1 MAQGSNLTFL
11 KIVFFVNSV
20 NSILIDTFAV
30 FRERKMWKMLL
41 QQFTIT
47 EECWKEWKNHFDGA
61 QWGEWPVSLD
71 KTRKVNI
78 SL

>member
-11 KIVFFVNSV
+11 KRVFFVNSV

-61 QWGEWPVSLD
+61 LIIVLKIMMAVTLNTSCND
-71 KTRKVNI
+71 
-78 SL
+78 